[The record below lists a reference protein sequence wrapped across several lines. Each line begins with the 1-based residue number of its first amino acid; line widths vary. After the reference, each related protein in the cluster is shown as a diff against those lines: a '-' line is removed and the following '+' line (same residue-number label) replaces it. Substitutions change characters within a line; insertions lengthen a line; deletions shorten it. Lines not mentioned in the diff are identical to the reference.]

1 MKDKIFFLS
10 FLLLLC
16 FGSMS
21 VSANYI
27 PVEPNKYEE
36 KKIKLQTDYIHEKSL
51 LNRRTKIP
59 EAQKMLTFEPKKRPS
74 NEKIKGTLFVSHQME
89 NNTITAKAEE
99 LALFSDVEKRYSYVA
114 ESDQNLYKESSIWLS
129 IFYGLAAMISAGLL
143 FFVLVPKL
151 NQSSDT
157 DY

>member
-1 MKDKIFFLS
+1 
-10 FLLLLC
+10 
-16 FGSMS
+16 MS

-27 PVEPNKYEE
+27 PVEPNKYDE

-59 EAQKMLTFEPKKRPS
+59 EAQKMLTFEPKKKPT
-74 NEKIKGTLFVSHQME
+74 NDEIKGSLFVSQQIE

-99 LALFSDVEKRYSYVA
+99 LALFSEVEESYSYVSD
-114 ESDQNLYKESSIWLS
+114 SDQNQYKESSIWLT
-129 IFYGLAAMISAGLL
+129 IFYGLAAIISAGLL
-143 FFVLVPKL
+143 FFVLVPKI
-151 NQSSDT
+151 NQET

>member
-1 MKDKIFFLS
+1 MMGKIFFLS
-10 FLLLLC
+10 FLLFLC

-27 PVEPNKYEE
+27 PVEPNKYDE

-59 EAQKMLTFEPKKRPS
+59 EAQKMLTFEPKKKPT
-74 NEKIKGTLFVSHQME
+74 NDEIKGSLFVSQQIE

-99 LALFSDVEKRYSYVA
+99 LALFSEVEESYSYVSD
-114 ESDQNLYKESSIWLS
+114 SDQNQYKESSIWLT
-129 IFYGLAAMISAGLL
+129 IFYGLAAIISAGLL
-143 FFVLVPKL
+143 FFVLVPKI
-151 NQSSDT
+151 NQET